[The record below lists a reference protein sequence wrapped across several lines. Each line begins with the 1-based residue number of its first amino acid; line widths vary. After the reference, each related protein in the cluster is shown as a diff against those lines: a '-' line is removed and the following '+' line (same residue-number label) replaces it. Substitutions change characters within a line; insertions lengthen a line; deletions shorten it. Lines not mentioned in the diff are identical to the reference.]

1 MKKLLITLSLGA
13 STLAVALAQGTAPA
27 QNLKALIATAQTIV
41 NQLLPLS
48 IGLAVIAFFFGLV
61 MFIVKGREGA
71 EHAKWLQFMGMSILA
86 LFVMVSI
93 WGLVAFIGGVF
104 NITSGGAAPRIDIPT
119 GPTIN

>member
-13 STLAVALAQGTAPA
+13 STLAVAFAQSSAPA
-27 QNLKALIATAQTIV
+27 QNLKALIATVQSIV

-48 IGLAVIAFFFGLV
+48 VGLAVVAFFFGLV
-61 MFIVKGREGA
+61 MFIIKGREGS

-104 NITSGGAAPRIDIPT
+104 SITSGGTAPAVGIPT
-119 GPTIN
+119 GPTN

>member
-1 MKKLLITLSLGA
+1 MKKLLITLSLGV
-13 STLAVALAQGTAPA
+13 STLAVAFAQAPA
-27 QNLKALIATAQTIV
+27 QNLKALIATVQSIV

-48 IGLAVIAFFFGLV
+48 VGLAVVAFFFGLV
-61 MFIVKGREGA
+61 MFIIKGREGA

-104 NITSGGAAPRIDIPT
+104 SITSGGTAPAVGIPT
-119 GPTIN
+119 GPTN

>member
-13 STLAVALAQGTAPA
+13 STLAVAFAQSSAPA

-61 MFIVKGREGA
+61 MFIIKGREGA

-104 NITSGGAAPRIDIPT
+104 SITPGGTAPSVGIPT
-119 GPTIN
+119 GPTN

>member
-13 STLAVALAQGTAPA
+13 STLAVAFAQAAPA
-27 QNLKALIATAQTIV
+27 QNLKSLIDTVQTIV
-41 NQLLPLS
+41 TQLLPLS
-48 IGLAVIAFFFGLV
+48 VGLAVVAFFFGLV

-93 WGLVAFIGGVF
+93 WGLVAFINGVF
-104 NITSGGAAPRIDIPT
+104 GITSGGTAPEIGIPS
-119 GPTIN
+119 GPRN